1 MKKLNILIIALASLF
16 LFTGC
21 GIKEVP
27 TDFNAEYTNPILK
40 NNLKQTDKLSINIS
54 PNNEFY
60 LLQAEQKFIGAGL
73 RLKVEEKTNTLV
85 LKEVLNK
92 YFKTVNIGNEKADL
106 NIQTKVNSFTF
117 YHAQTGALK
126 EAMMSLHI
134 IVNKGDK
141 EILNKVYTE
150 NPEYI
155 DNSILFTWRLTM
167 DHVFEL
173 KNEDYHRG
181 LAWIYE
187 KKFKPDLL
195 EALKNNM

>member
-1 MKKLNILIIALASLF
+1 MKNFKIIILALIAF
-16 LFTGC
+16 LFIGC

-85 LKEVLNK
+85 LKEVLNQ
-92 YFKTVNIGNEKADL
+92 YFKTVNIGNRKADL

-117 YHAQTGALK
+117 YHAQTGTLK

-141 EILNKVYTE
+141 EILNKVYKE
-150 NPEYI
+150 DPKYI
-155 DNSILFTWRLTM
+155 DNSILFTWRVDF
-167 DHVFEL
+167 DHILEL
-173 KNEDYHRG
+173 KNEDYHRA
-181 LAWIYE
+181 LVWIYE
-187 KKFKPDLL
+187 NKFKPDLL
-195 EALKNNM
+195 EALKKEIE